1 MSFSDGRGGE
11 RVSDE
16 CNGGQERARLEHC
29 PGCGSVD
36 LRNNMYFCKGQPVRV
51 YVQCSSCGE
60 FVARY
65 TLRAYT
71 SNKTYESLLRRMRS
85 AKLTSGKRTMR
96 IVEGF
101 GEDVATEYKHVLDLV
116 KIREDQRKIEDIMA
130 EDYLDDLD

>member
-1 MSFSDGRGGE
+1 MNDASN
-11 RVSDE
+11 
-16 CNGGQERARLEHC
+16 CGQEGARLEHC

-36 LRNNMYFCKGQPVRV
+36 MRNNMYFCKGQPVRV
-51 YVQCSSCGE
+51 YVQCASCGE

-85 AKLTSGKRTMR
+85 AKLTSGKRTLR

-116 KIREDQRKIEDIMA
+116 TTQEDQRRIEDIIA
-130 EDYLDDLD
+130 EDFPDDAE